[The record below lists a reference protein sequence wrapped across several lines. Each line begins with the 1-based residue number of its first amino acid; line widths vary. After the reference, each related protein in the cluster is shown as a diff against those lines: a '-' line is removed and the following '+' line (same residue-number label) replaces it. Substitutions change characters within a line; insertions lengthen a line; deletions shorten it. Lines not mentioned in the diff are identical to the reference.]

1 MCKRYSDQAVTENTV
16 GCLGVGRAKDKTA
29 TNNHFKR
36 PKQVEEQAGE
46 MHPVKYFFNFCFSL
60 RDGNEVRGEG
70 QHATKVH
77 AGLELGML
85 NLPSLATR
93 TPHDMI
99 ICNLQCFWESSYS

>member
-1 MCKRYSDQAVTENTV
+1 M
-16 GCLGVGRAKDKTA
+16 
-29 TNNHFKR
+29 
-36 PKQVEEQAGE
+36 
-46 MHPVKYFFNFCFSL
+46 

-93 TPHDMI
+93 TPHDVLTNCDTNNI
-99 ICNLQCFWESSYS
+99 PLGDF